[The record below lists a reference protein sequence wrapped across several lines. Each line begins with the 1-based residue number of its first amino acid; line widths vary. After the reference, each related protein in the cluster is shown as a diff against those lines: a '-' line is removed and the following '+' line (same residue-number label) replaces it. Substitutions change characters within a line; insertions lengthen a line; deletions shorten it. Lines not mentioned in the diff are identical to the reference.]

1 MIVEVVGGPD
11 CGMQMEIQEDAVCVP
26 IAAQHE
32 RGYIEVRMPVR
43 KMADGTGRVYWV
55 EREPKV

>member
-11 CGMQMEIQEDAVCVP
+11 CGMQMEVQEDIVKV
-26 IAAQHE
+26 AAAERHD

-43 KMADGTGRVYWV
+43 KMPDGTGRVYWV